1 MTLKL
6 AIVIQPSKKILHEA
20 VNAANVYTRKNYQKT
35 SRYIRYVYPEN
46 VVFRV
51 PHVTLRASSLVKKSE
66 IQEFLNKIKS
76 VAQKFRP
83 FKLILNGTC
92 SFVNG
97 GKINTHYWNVELNS
111 SLKLI
116 YKELRKTLDE
126 KWSAPYHKSYNPHLT
141 LIVDETDKSP
151 LLKSKPVAMP
161 KRICTIDK
169 ITILHKLPKTK
180 LISYQKVYRTIKL
193 GK

>member
-6 AIVIQPSKKILHEA
+6 AIVIQPSKKILSEA
-20 VNAANVYTRKNYQKT
+20 VNAANVYTRKNYEKT

-51 PHVTLRASSLVKKSE
+51 PHVTLRASSLVKRSE

-76 VAQKFRP
+76 VARKFRS
-83 FKLILNGTC
+83 FKLILNSTR

-97 GKINTHYWNVELNS
+97 GRITVHYWNVESNS
-111 SLKLI
+111 SLKSI
-116 YKELRKTLDE
+116 YRELRKTLDK
-126 KWSAPYHKSYNPHLT
+126 KWSAPYHERYNPHLT
-141 LIVDETDKSP
+141 LIVDETNKSP
-151 LLKSKPVAMP
+151 LLKSKPVVMP

-180 LISYQKVYRTIKL
+180 PISYQKVYRTIKL